1 MSSLSSRGMSMAV
14 KRYSVPLG
22 RARMATVS
30 SLLPHDATL
39 IAAKVMARISLVVFI
54 FLYYTLI
61 LSFQYLVILSFQYLV
76 SKFNSYAFRCVY
88 QTAVGSHEV
97 LLAHCLFQRDA
108 HDVGMVVGY
117 HLSEAAFH
125 DEFHGADAELGG

>member
-1 MSSLSSRGMSMAV
+1 MRDISLSMSQMQSYAE
-14 KRYSVPLG
+14 KFKPQKKLCHRREKILQWQ
-22 RARMATVS
+22 R
-30 SLLPHDATL
+30 
-39 IAAKVMARISLVVFI
+39 AAKVMARISLVVFI
-54 FLYYTLI
+54 FLYYTL
-61 LSFQYLVILSFQYLV
+61 ILSFQYLV

>member
-39 IAAKVMARISLVVFI
+39 IAAKVMARISLVVLFI
-54 FLYYTLI
+54 LYYTLI
-61 LSFQYLVILSFQYLV
+61 LGFQYLV
-76 SKFNSYAFRCVY
+76 SKFNSHAFRCVY